1 MSLGGAEAMARSRT
15 ATALP
20 PALMMVLGLSG
31 CISVTNKIT
40 GTPRAGA
47 EQLLLT
53 GVSDRAVC
61 SIDFRPLS
69 GHRVFLETTKVNA
82 ADSDWVIFS
91 LRREMSRQGLLLV
104 SDRKD
109 AQTIVEAS
117 VAAYGSDESDCRFS
131 LPTTLPL
138 GTTSVSTGA
147 SAANGLLRRNRQD
160 AVVKLALFAYDA
172 HSRQFVWE
180 SDTVMEMG
188 HLDRQYWGT
197 ANVTRRT
204 SLPELE
210 CYPPRRIR

>member
-1 MSLGGAEAMARSRT
+1 MILPLASAMLLS
-15 ATALP
+15 
-20 PALMMVLGLSG
+20 LSG

-69 GHRVFLETTKVNA
+69 GHRVFLETSKVNA

-104 SDRKD
+104 GDKKE
-109 AQTIVEAS
+109 AHTIVEAS
-117 VAAYGSDESDCRFS
+117 VAAYGTDESDCRFS
-131 LPTTLPL
+131 LPSTLPL
-138 GTTSVSTGA
+138 PGANSVSTGA
-147 SAANGLLRRNRQD
+147 STANGLLRNNHQD

-172 HSRQFVWE
+172 NSRQFVWE

-188 HLDRQYWGT
+188 DLHRRFWGT
-197 ANVTRRT
+197 ANVTRKT

-210 CYPPRRIR
+210 IYPPRGLQ